1 MSALKRLIEMLNT
14 KVSLEWSRKRRG
26 FRLLSFKVRTLYK
39 RNKTFYCEV
48 CRFDLFQIRV
58 SFEW

>member
-26 FRLLSFKVRTLYK
+26 FRLLSFKVRTLCK